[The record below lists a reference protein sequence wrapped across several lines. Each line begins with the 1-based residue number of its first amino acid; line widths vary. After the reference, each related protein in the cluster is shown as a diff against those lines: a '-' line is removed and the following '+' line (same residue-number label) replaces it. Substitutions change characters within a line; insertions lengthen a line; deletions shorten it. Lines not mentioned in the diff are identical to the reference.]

1 MNQGRRSAVWGVLFG
16 LLGLFVTACL
26 PHLFELH
33 EEVNSQRKITP
44 SPVLLLTAHPD
55 DEVMFFAPT
64 LRALRKQDV
73 EIKVLCLS
81 NGNAEGLGAIRERE
95 LGDSLDV
102 LGIGRE
108 NGAVINHPSLKD
120 NMTLLWDSEI
130 ILSFVKPFL
139 TRHIVK
145 TIFTFDSY
153 GISGHPNHIS
163 LSNAVD
169 LLPKQRTSFEPE
181 LRVYHLVSR
190 NRVIKYTGALLMPY
204 TFLSASKYRL
214 ATFMD
219 PEGYLQALRAM
230 RQHRSQLLWFRY
242 LYIIFSRYMYINEW
256 EESIPNHD

>member
-1 MNQGRRSAVWGVLFG
+1 MTQGHRSAAWGVLFG
-16 LLGLFVTACL
+16 LLGLLITAFI
-26 PHLFELH
+26 PQLFELH
-33 EEVNSQRKITP
+33 EAVNSQGKVTP

-64 LRALRKQDV
+64 LRALRKRDV

-95 LGDSLDV
+95 FGDSLDV

-120 NMTLLWDSEI
+120 NMTLLWDSET

-139 TRHIVK
+139 TRHNVK
-145 TIFTFDSY
+145 TIFTFDAY

-169 LLPKQRTSFEPE
+169 LLKQPTSSKPE

-190 NRVIKYTGALLMPY
+190 NRVIKYTGALSMPF
-204 TFLSASKYRL
+204 TFLSASKSQP

-242 LYIIFSRYMYINEW
+242 LYILFSRYMYINEW
-256 EESIPNHD
+256 EESIPSHD